1 MVQLLSAGASDR
13 RHEGDIVS
21 TQTTRPL
28 DHLGFI
34 HLVPFD
40 RNDPALGLR
49 DGIELFRFAEELGL
63 DSGWVRTRHMQYGLP
78 SPAVYFAALAQQTER
93 IGLGSAVIPV
103 GQENPYRLAED
114 LAVADVL
121 SGGRVLPGLSVH
133 PPAFADDV
141 NDLVFDEGWR
151 GSDFSYRRIERLR
164 DFLAGAPV
172 REKPEYQGFGG
183 DIDSER
189 VEPHSPG
196 LSDRLWYGGGSLKSA
211 AWAGSAGLNW
221 LMSNISS
228 AEDGIEEF
236 SLNQAN
242 QIETF
247 RQARIDRARAGHD
260 AGASHAAG
268 ADEGRVSIAR
278 VIVPTDGASPDQVR
292 KYRDYAEART
302 PRTKKI
308 HGKSTIIATDV
319 LGSNEEIVDRLLS
332 DPAFQQSDDYLFE
345 LPFEFELEDWKH
357 ILHQLATEIGPK
369 LGWAPKA

>member
-1 MVQLLSAGASDR
+1 M
-13 RHEGDIVS
+13 S

-196 LSDRLWYGGGSLKSA
+196 LVKP
-211 AWAGSAGLNW
+211 
-221 LMSNISS
+221 
-228 AEDGIEEF
+228 
-236 SLNQAN
+236 
-242 QIETF
+242 
-247 RQARIDRARAGHD
+247 
-260 AGASHAAG
+260 
-268 ADEGRVSIAR
+268 RVS
-278 VIVPTDGASPDQVR
+278 
-292 KYRDYAEART
+292 
-302 PRTKKI
+302 
-308 HGKSTIIATDV
+308 
-319 LGSNEEIVDRLLS
+319 
-332 DPAFQQSDDYLFE
+332 
-345 LPFEFELEDWKH
+345 
-357 ILHQLATEIGPK
+357 
-369 LGWAPKA
+369 